1 LPNSGQ
7 VGRDPAGYD
16 LIRPDQEV
24 SGHYGWIQ
32 SNFLAGIRRRL
43 PDVAGF
49 RQHLPNSDFA
59 FCNFFVQAKHRKIFF
74 EKIIFLKIIS
84 SKLFYD
90 GNHFTSKQ
98 TEHKTGELSLMV
110 YEFPSEVKKICTN
123 DSKILNEKLK
133 PVNYFPQNYL
143 MNWKTL
149 EFYRLISHF
158 LRCHHQWW

>member
-1 LPNSGQ
+1 
-7 VGRDPAGYD
+7 
-16 LIRPDQEV
+16 
-24 SGHYGWIQ
+24 
-32 SNFLAGIRRRL
+32 
-43 PDVAGF
+43 
-49 RQHLPNSDFA
+49 
-59 FCNFFVQAKHRKIFF
+59 
-74 EKIIFLKIIS
+74 
-84 SKLFYD
+84 
-90 GNHFTSKQ
+90 
-98 TEHKTGELSLMV
+98 V